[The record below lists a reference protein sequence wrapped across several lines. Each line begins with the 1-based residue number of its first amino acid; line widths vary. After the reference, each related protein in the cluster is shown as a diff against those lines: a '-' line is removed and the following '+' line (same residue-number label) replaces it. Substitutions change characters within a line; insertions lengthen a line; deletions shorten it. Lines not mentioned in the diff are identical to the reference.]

1 MVLHFQTRVVRGESA
16 VLAAK
21 ENIKTVLM
29 EQTSGRKLTCTKK
42 FVVGVLKSTLQTSTQ
57 WEEQTAECILHE
69 GERSGVLW
77 GTLSKAQM
85 DSTRCQS
92 PQIFTTEIMFN
103 NFHYRLWLVWI
114 FLCLIPF
121 PVWVQFI
128 FLKNETYSLSNRY
141 NQIFMTIKISINQ
154 CGYSFIYTAYI

>member
-1 MVLHFQTRVVRGESA
+1 MVLHSQTRVVRGESA

-42 FVVGVLKSTLQTSTQ
+42 FLVGVLKSTLQTSTQ
-57 WEEQTAECILHE
+57 WEQQTAECILHE

-85 DSTRCQS
+85 DSQPDVNLLKYLQQR
-92 PQIFTTEIMFN
+92 
-103 NFHYRLWLVWI
+103 
-114 FLCLIPF
+114 LCLIT
-121 PVWVQFI
+121 FI
-128 FLKNETYSLSNRY
+128 IDYDWS
-141 NQIFMTIKISINQ
+141 
-154 CGYSFIYTAYI
+154 GYFCA